1 MRVAELYESWQKN
14 FLNGEKSICNPH
26 SHLPI
31 QMPGDDVWKARPMWN
46 ISTFINFSE
55 FQMPEHALGMR
66 KCQYLTFA
74 NWYLNIF
81 VFVLDQMAEAVATDC
96 HGNYPNILRIV
107 SFISL
112 HKIIPILR
120 NVARFVMVVGS
131 DYRKQYCNCRCL
143 LSSVITDNIRA
154 SQCTALAQY
163 TETIIWSVYLLLVWE
178 FVFDIWDVFLYF
190 YGAYWCILVKQLKQM
205 SVSAVWKF

>member
-1 MRVAELYESWQKN
+1 M
-14 FLNGEKSICNPH
+14 
-26 SHLPI
+26 HL
-31 QMPGDDVWKARPMWN
+31 VWENAN
-46 ISTFINFSE
+46 IWLLQIYVKHFCFCIWS
-55 FQMPEHALGMR
+55 
-66 KCQYLTFA
+66 
-74 NWYLNIF
+74 
-81 VFVLDQMAEAVATDC
+81 MAGAVATDC

-131 DYRKQYCNCRCL
+131 DYRKQYCNCRCFL
-143 LSSVITDNIRA
+143 GSVITDSIRA

-163 TETIIWSVYLLLVWE
+163 TETIIWSVYLLLVCE